1 MQTANL
7 EIDLLRTFVAA
18 ADTGS
23 FTAAGE
29 LVARTQSAVS
39 IQIKR
44 LEELLDTRVFERT
57 SRSLS
62 LTHAGATLLA
72 YARRML
78 ELNDESVRA
87 ITAPPVAG
95 EMRVG
100 ISEYFQPRE
109 IAAMLA
115 LFAQRYPRAMLDVR
129 IGLSRHLKQA
139 LAEGEI
145 ELAIGRIETGERAP
159 AFWREPLH
167 WACGVDTQFDPQ
179 QPLPMVVLSAG
190 CVLRDHALTLL
201 NKKKRP
207 WRLAMTTSGMTGLL
221 AALEAGLGLSILPA
235 SMLSP
240 GMRVLGRDEG
250 FPDPGEQRLAFYER
264 KGAPAELT
272 RAFRDVVNER
282 CAVLMASRK

>member
-7 EIDLLRTFVAA
+7 DIDLLRTFVAA
-18 ADTGS
+18 ADSGS

-44 LEELLDTRVFERT
+44 LEEMLDTRVFERT

-62 LTHAGATLLA
+62 LTQAGITLLT

-87 ITAPPVAG
+87 LTAPPLEG

-115 LFAQRYPRAMLDVR
+115 RFAKRYPQAHLDVR
-129 IGLSRHLKQA
+129 IGLSRHLKRM
-139 LAEGEI
+139 LAEGEV
-145 ELAIGRIETGERAP
+145 ELVIGRVEVGERAP

-167 WACGVDTQFDPQ
+167 WACGTETEFAPG
-179 QPLPMVVLSAG
+179 QPVPMVVLPSD
-190 CVLRDHALTLL
+190 CVLREQALAML

-207 WRLAMTTSGMTGLL
+207 WRIALTTNGMSGLL
-221 AALEAGLGLSILPA
+221 AALEAGLGTSILPA
-235 SMLSP
+235 SMLTP
-240 GMRVLGRDEG
+240 GLRILTREEG
-250 FPDPGEQRLAFYER
+250 YPDPGEQQLAFYER
-264 KGAPAELT
+264 KGAPPELT
-272 RAFRDVVNER
+272 RAFKEVVNER
-282 CAVLMASRK
+282 LAVLSAARK